1 VSSAEEVDFPS
12 QVVLAAD
19 DFDEFIETGQ
29 NGLGLTQKVAVLH
42 QIGHGDIS
50 EEGELLLV
58 FGVGS
63 QETDNQ
69 IKINW

>member
-1 VSSAEEVDFPS
+1 MSSAEEVDFPS